1 MDRRIGGPGS
11 TLFSASGTAPTV
23 SDQNCGS
30 NCVYTDSDPSA
41 SIAASTVMSVPS
53 EGLVDWN
60 YVSVSLTA
68 DATTETLSFLAWGD
82 NGNTANLPPMAF
94 LTGVNSP
101 AGLVPTPEPASMALF
116 GVGLAGLG
124 GIARRRRAKR
134 SDSK

>member
-1 MDRRIGGPGS
+1 M
-11 TLFSASGTAPTV
+11 
-23 SDQNCGS
+23 
-30 NCVYTDSDPSA
+30 
-41 SIAASTVMSVPS
+41 
-53 EGLVDWN
+53 
-60 YVSVSLTA
+60 SLTA

-82 NGNTANLPPMAF
+82 NGNTTNLPPMAF

-134 SDSK
+134 SNSK